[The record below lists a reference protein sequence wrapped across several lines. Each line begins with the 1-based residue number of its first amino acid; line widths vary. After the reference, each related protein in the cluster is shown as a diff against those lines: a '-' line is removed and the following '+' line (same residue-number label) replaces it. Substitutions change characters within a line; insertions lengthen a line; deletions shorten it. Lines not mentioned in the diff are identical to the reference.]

1 MKYRL
6 YQGQG
11 GYMGFE
17 REDGLL
23 ANPPEIVTVLNNQQ
37 YRIEELQAIET
48 LYAGELEALRTA
60 VELLA
65 TEVAWRR
72 KVGFCPNE
80 AYEAVSNNQ
89 TCRTALTDAGH
100 KPVTFSKED
109 VR

>member
-1 MKYRL
+1 MSDTDKDEIIASL
-6 YQGQG
+6 
-11 GYMGFE
+11 
-17 REDGLL
+17 REEVCD
-23 ANPPEIVTVLNNQQ
+23 
-37 YRIEELQAIET
+37 LQ
-48 LYAGELEALRTA
+48 TA

-89 TCRTALTDAGH
+89 TCRTVLSHAEC
-100 KPVTFSKED
+100 KPVTCSKED